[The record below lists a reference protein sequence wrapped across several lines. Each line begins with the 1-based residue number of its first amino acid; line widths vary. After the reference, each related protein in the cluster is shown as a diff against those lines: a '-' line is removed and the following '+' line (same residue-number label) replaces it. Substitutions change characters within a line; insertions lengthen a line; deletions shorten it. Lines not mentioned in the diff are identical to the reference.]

1 MIEQH
6 SLEVL
11 EFDKIIE
18 QLEAQALSVP
28 GKALCCALKP
38 AKSFEQMQTELA
50 ETSDL
55 VSYLIYEPEFPLSGF
70 EEIRPLIRKTK
81 TGVVLE
87 LRELNR
93 FVRFL
98 SIVDLVRKRLADSRS
113 EQKQEHLFFK
123 QIQYLDVLPSLAA
136 RLKQC
141 IAGDDEIFD
150 RATPE
155 LFSVRRKI
163 LSTQENIKTHLNRIV
178 SNKSNVLQDAIITIR
193 SGRYVVP
200 VKAEHRSEIP
210 GVVHDTSGS
219 GATIFIEPMAVVEL
233 NNKIRELEIAEQDEI
248 YRILQELSERI
259 AQSADVLKYNADIL
273 AHLDFVQAKAKLS
286 FKMKAISPELNNQG
300 RIILYNARHPLIPT
314 DDVIPIYFELG
325 TNFNTLV
332 ITGPNTG
339 GKTVSLKTCGL
350 FVLMAMAGLHIPADS
365 NSQIS
370 FFEQV
375 LADIGDEQ
383 SIEQNLSTFSS
394 HLKQLINIIEKAGES
409 TLVLTDELGAGTD
422 PSEGAALAIAILDYL
437 RQAGCHIVATTHY
450 RELKGYALNTESVNN
465 ACCEFDEINLQPTY
479 KLLIGVPG
487 VSNAFKISQRLGLKP
502 EIIAAAEQLVS
513 DENIKFEEM
522 VAAIEASHHK
532 AQKMKDEIQSLQRE
546 SLKQKQNLEN
556 ERKELVAARE
566 EAIVNAQ
573 QEATEIIQSARLEV
587 EQLLTQLRAEIKQA
601 QSSNEKQ
608 NAQKSA
614 KEIERKLSE
623 KAKNIEIEMYQKSK
637 DSKPDQTLSAEDI
650 VVGEYYHSV
659 IFNITG
665 QALTKPDNRDEVSL
679 KSGMMTINVPLA
691 SLRLADKNWND
702 SQNIYSEQARTER
715 NATRKI
721 ISERKMMFESELKLL
736 GYTVDEALY
745 QMDEFID
752 NAVLA
757 NIPVIRIV
765 HGKGTGALRQA
776 VHNTLKEDKRV
787 KAFRLAGIGEGDSGV
802 TIVEFL

>member
-11 EFDKIIE
+11 EFNKIIE
-18 QLEAQALSVP
+18 QLAVQAYSIP
-28 GKALCCALKP
+28 GKTLCSDLLP
-38 AKSFEQMQTELA
+38 ARSFEQMQAELD

-55 VSYLIYEPEFPLSGF
+55 VSYLIYEPEFPLSGL
-70 EEIRPLIRKTK
+70 EEIRPLIGKTK

-98 SIVDLVRKRLADSRS
+98 SLVDSVRKRLTDARL
-113 EQKQEHLFFK
+113 KQERTYMFFNR
-123 QIQYLDVLPSLAA
+123 IQYLDALPSLAA
-136 RLKQC
+136 RLQQC

-155 LFSVRRKI
+155 LFSIRRKI
-163 LSTQENIKTHLNRIV
+163 LNTQENIKIQLNRIV
-178 SNKSNVLQDAIITIR
+178 NNKSNFLQDALITIR

-219 GATIFIEPMAVVEL
+219 GATVFIEPLAVVEL
-233 NNKIRELEIAEQDEI
+233 NNKIRELEIEERDEI

-286 FKMKAISPELNNQG
+286 FQMKAISPELNDQG
-300 RIILYNARHPLIPT
+300 RIVLYNARHPLIPAK
-314 DDVIPIYFELG
+314 DVVPIYFELG
-325 TNFNTLV
+325 TEFNTLV

-370 FFEQV
+370 FFNQV

-394 HLKQLINIIEKAGES
+394 HLKQLIYIIDKAGPS

-465 ACCEFDEINLQPTY
+465 ACCEFDDINLQPTY

-487 VSNAFKISQRLGLKP
+487 VSNAFKISQRLGLNS
-502 EIIAAAEQLVS
+502 EIIAAAEQLLS

-522 VAAIEASHHK
+522 IAAIEASHQK
-532 AQKMKDEIQSLQRE
+532 AQTMQDEIQSLQRE

-556 ERKELVAARE
+556 ERRQLIAARE
-566 EAIVNAQ
+566 KAINSAQ
-573 QEATEIIQSARLEV
+573 QEAADIIQSARLEV
-587 EQLLTQLRAEIKQA
+587 DQLLTQLKADIAQA
-601 QSSNEKQ
+601 QSSKEKQ

-614 KEIERKLSE
+614 REAERQLSE
-623 KAKNIEIEMYQKSK
+623 SGKKIELEICNNQKNSQL
-637 DSKPDQTLSAEDI
+637 DPALTAEDI
-650 VVGEYYHSV
+650 IAGEYYYSV
-659 IFNITG
+659 LFNITG
-665 QALTKPDNRDEVSL
+665 QALTKPDNKDQVSL
-679 KSGMMTINVPLA
+679 KSGTLTINVPLS
-691 SLRLADKNWND
+691 SLRLADKDRNNF
-702 SQNIYSEQARTER
+702 QTTYSEQARTER
-715 NATRKI
+715 NSTRKI

-736 GYTVDEALY
+736 GCTVDEALY
-745 QMDEFID
+745 KMDEFID

-776 VHNTLKEDKRV
+776 VHNTLKQDKRI
-787 KAFRLAGIGEGDSGV
+787 KAFRLAGPGEGDSGV
-802 TIVEFL
+802 TIVEF

>member
-11 EFDKIIE
+11 EFNKIIE
-18 QLEAQALSVP
+18 QLEAKALSNP
-28 GKALCCALKP
+28 GKALCSALQP
-38 AKSFEQMQTELA
+38 AKSFKQMHNELA

-70 EEIRPLIRKTK
+70 EEIRPLIEKTK

-98 SIVDLVRKRLADSRS
+98 SIVDLVRKRLPDLRS
-113 EQKQEHLFFK
+113 EQERKYLFFK
-123 QIQYLDVLPSLAA
+123 KIQYLDTLPNLAT
-136 RLKQC
+136 RLGQC

-155 LFSVRRKI
+155 LFSIRRKI
-163 LSTQENIKTHLNRIV
+163 LSTQENIKLHLNRIV
-178 SNKSNVLQDAIITIR
+178 SNKNNFLQDAIITIR

-219 GATIFIEPMAVVEL
+219 GATVFIEPLAVVEL
-233 NNKIRELEIAEQDEI
+233 NNKIRELEVAEKDEI

-286 FKMKAISPELNNQG
+286 FKMKAISPEINDQG
-300 RIILYNARHPLIPT
+300 RIILYNARHPLISVE
-314 DDVIPIYFELG
+314 DVVPIYYELG

-350 FVLMAMAGLHIPADS
+350 FVLMAMAGLHIPVDS

-370 FFEQV
+370 FFKQV

-394 HLKQLINIIEKAGES
+394 HLKQLIHIIEKASSS

-450 RELKGYALNTESVNN
+450 RELKGYAINTESVNN

-487 VSNAFKISQRLGLKP
+487 VSNAFKISQRLGLKA
-502 EIIAAAEQLVS
+502 EIISAAEQLIS
-513 DENIKFEEM
+513 DENIKFDEL
-522 VAAIEASHHK
+522 VAAIEVSHHK
-532 AQKMKDEIQSLQRE
+532 AQIMQDEIRSLQRE

-556 ERKELVAARE
+556 ERKELVTAKEKAIAA
-566 EAIVNAQ
+566 AQ
-573 QEATEIIQSARLEV
+573 QEAAEIIQSARLEV
-587 EQLLTQLRAEIKQA
+587 DQLLTQLKTDIKQA

-608 NAQKSA
+608 IVQKSA
-614 KEIERKLSE
+614 REIERQLSE
-623 KAKNIEIEMYQKSK
+623 NAKKIETEMYRNSH
-637 DSKPDQTLSAEDI
+637 DSQFDQTLVAEDI
-650 VVGEYYHSV
+650 VVGEYYHSNL
-659 IFNITG
+659 FNITG
-665 QALTKPDNRDEVSL
+665 QALTKPDNKEEVSL
-679 KSGMMTINVPLA
+679 RSGAITINVPLA
-691 SLRLADKNWND
+691 SLRLTNKIQNN
-702 SQNIYSEQARTER
+702 SQSIYSQQARAER
-715 NATRKI
+715 NATGKI
-721 ISERKMMFESELKLL
+721 ISERKLMFESELKLL
-736 GYTVDEALY
+736 GFTVDEALY
-745 QMDEFID
+745 MIDEFID

-776 VHNTLKEDKRV
+776 VHNTLKQDKRV

-802 TIVEFL
+802 TIVEL

>member
-11 EFDKIIE
+11 EFYKIIE
-18 QLEAQALSVP
+18 QLEAQALSIP
-28 GKALCCALKP
+28 GKVLCSNLQP
-38 AKSFEQMQTELA
+38 AKNFEQMQTELA

-70 EEIRPLIRKTK
+70 EEIRPLTQKTK
-81 TGVVLE
+81 TGYVLE

-98 SIVDLVRKRLADSRS
+98 SIVDLVKKRIPDNRS
-113 EQKQEHLFFK
+113 QVERNYSIFK
-123 QIQYLDVLPSLAA
+123 QIQYLDVLPGLAA
-136 RLKQC
+136 RLQQC

-150 RATPE
+150 RATSE
-155 LFSVRRKI
+155 LFSIRRKI
-163 LSTQENIKTHLNRIV
+163 LNTQEKIKINLNRIV
-178 SNKSNVLQDAIITIR
+178 VSKSNILQDALITIR

-219 GATIFIEPMAVVEL
+219 GATIFVEPLVVVEL
-233 NNKIRELEIAEQDEI
+233 NNKIRELEIAERDEI

-286 FKMKAISPELNNQG
+286 FKMKGISPEINDQG
-300 RIILYNARHPLIPT
+300 RIVLHNARHPLIPT
-314 DDVIPIYFELG
+314 KDVVPIYFELG
-325 TNFNTLV
+325 TTFNTLV

-350 FVLMAMAGLHIPADS
+350 FVLMTMAGLHIPADS
-365 NSQIS
+365 NSEIS

-394 HLKQLINIIEKAGES
+394 HMKQLIHIIEKAGPS

-487 VSNAFKISQRLGLKP
+487 VSNAFKISRRLGLKSD
-502 EIIAAAEQLVS
+502 IILAAKQLIS
-513 DENIKFEEM
+513 DENIKFEEL

-532 AQKMKDEIQSLQRE
+532 AQTMQDEIRSLQRK
-546 SLKQKQNLEN
+546 SLTQKQNLEN
-556 ERKELVAARE
+556 ERKQLIADRDK
-566 EAIVNAQ
+566 AIADAH
-573 QEATEIIQSARLEV
+573 QEAADIIQSARREV
-587 EQLLTQLRAEIKQA
+587 ELLLTQLKTDISQA
-601 QSSNEKQ
+601 QSSTEKQ
-608 NAQKSA
+608 IAQKSA
-614 KEIERKLSE
+614 REIERQLSE
-623 KAKNIEIEMYQKSK
+623 GAKKIEIEILKKSK
-637 DSKPDQTLSAEDI
+637 DNQLDQTLSAEDI
-650 VVGEYYHSV
+650 VIGEYYHS
-659 IFNITG
+659 ILFNITG
-665 QALTKPDNRDEVSL
+665 QALNKPDNKDDVSL
-679 KSGMMTINVPLA
+679 KSGTMTINVPLS
-691 SLRLADKNWND
+691 SLRFVDKSSSN
-702 SQNIYSEQARTER
+702 SQNVYSLQTRTER
-715 NATRKI
+715 NATAKI
-721 ISERKMMFESELKLL
+721 ISERKMLFESELKLL
-736 GYTVDEALY
+736 GSTVDEALY
-745 QMDEFID
+745 KMDEFID

-776 VHNTLKEDKRV
+776 VHNTLKQDKRV

-802 TIVEFL
+802 TIVEF

>member
-11 EFDKIIE
+11 EFVKIIE
-18 QLEAQALSVP
+18 RLTAQALSVP
-28 GKALCCALKP
+28 GKALCSALQP
-38 AKSFEQMQTELA
+38 AKSFEQMQAELA

-70 EEIRPLIRKTK
+70 EEIRPLIRKTRN
-81 TGVVLE
+81 GAVLE

-98 SIVDLVRKRLADSRS
+98 SLVELVRKRLPDVRTRQ
-113 EQKQEHLFFK
+113 EQKHLFFN
-123 QIQYLDVLPSLAA
+123 QIQYLDELPSLAG
-136 RLKQC
+136 RLQQC

-155 LFSVRRKI
+155 LFSIRRKI
-163 LSTQENIKTHLNRIV
+163 LATQENIRIHLNRIV
-178 SNKSNVLQDAIITIR
+178 SNKSNVLQDALITIR

-200 VKAEHRSEIP
+200 VKSEHRSEIP

-219 GATIFIEPMAVVEL
+219 GATVFIEPLAVVEL

-259 AQSADVLKYNADIL
+259 AQSAEVLQYNADIL

-286 FKMKAISPELNNQG
+286 FQMKAISPELNDQG
-300 RIILYNARHPLIPT
+300 RIVLYNARHPLIPVE
-314 DDVIPIYFELG
+314 DVVPIYFELG
-325 TNFNTLV
+325 TDFKTLV

-350 FVLMAMAGLHIPADS
+350 FVLMAMAGLHVPADS
-365 NSQIS
+365 NSEIS
-370 FFEQV
+370 FFKQV

-394 HLKQLINIIEKAGES
+394 HLKQLIHIIGKAGPS
-409 TLVLTDELGAGTD
+409 TLILTDELGAGTD

-437 RQAGCHIVATTHY
+437 RQAGSHIVATTHY

-487 VSNAFKISQRLGLKP
+487 VSNAFKISRRLGLKS
-502 EIIAAAEQLVS
+502 EIITAAEQLLS
-513 DENIKFEEM
+513 DENIKFEELI
-522 VAAIEASHHK
+522 AAIEASHHK
-532 AQKMKDEIQSLQRE
+532 AQTMQDEIQSLQRE
-546 SLKQKQNLEN
+546 ILIQKQNLEN
-556 ERKELVAARE
+556 EHKQLVVSKEKAIAVAR
-566 EAIVNAQ
+566 
-573 QEATEIIQSARLEV
+573 QEAADIVQSARLEV
-587 EQLLTQLRAEIKQA
+587 DQLLTQLKEEISQA

-614 KEIERKLSE
+614 REIERKLSE
-623 KAKNIEIEMYQKSK
+623 RGKKIELEIYK
-637 DSKPDQTLSAEDI
+637 DQNNRQLDQTLNAEDI
-650 VVGEYYHSV
+650 IVGEYYHS
-659 IFNITG
+659 ILFNITG
-665 QALTKPDNRDEVSL
+665 QALTMPDNKDQVSL
-679 KSGMMTINVPLA
+679 KSGTLTINVPLT
-691 SLRLADKNWND
+691 SLRLADKDRNNIQD
-702 SQNIYSEQARTER
+702 LYSQQARTER

-721 ISERKMMFESELKLL
+721 ISERKMLFESELKLL
-736 GYTVDEALY
+736 GSTVDEALY
-745 QMDEFID
+745 KMDEFID

-776 VHNTLKEDKRV
+776 VHNTLKQDKRV
-787 KAFRLAGIGEGDSGV
+787 KSFRLAGIGEGDSGV
-802 TIVEFL
+802 TIVEF